1 MSIFASS
8 SHRPCPECGASI
20 AVATANE
27 HVCDPERMLDLRM
40 FQLRDEIARF
50 EGEFHRYLDSAHG
63 RFAEWLAERRRPQ
76 SA

>member
-8 SHRPCPECGASI
+8 SHMPCPECGAFI
-20 AVATANE
+20 AVAAASK
-27 HVCDPERMLDLRM
+27 HVCNSERMLDLRM
-40 FQLRDEIARF
+40 FQLREEVARF

-63 RFAEWLAERRRPQ
+63 CFAAWLAERRRPR